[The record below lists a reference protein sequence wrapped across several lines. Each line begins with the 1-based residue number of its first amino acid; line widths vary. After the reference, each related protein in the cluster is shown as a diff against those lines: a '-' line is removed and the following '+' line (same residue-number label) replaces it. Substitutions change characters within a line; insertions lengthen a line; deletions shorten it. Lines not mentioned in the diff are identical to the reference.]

1 MSHETTNELAI
12 YAIFCETAT
21 IFYRQEVAFL
31 FSVQE
36 KLKSCRNSNK
46 TCEVAVRFQMTVI

>member
-21 IFYRQEVAFL
+21 IFYRQEVAFY
-31 FSVQE
+31 
-36 KLKSCRNSNK
+36 
-46 TCEVAVRFQMTVI
+46 FQYKKN